1 MSLIRWNPTRDL
13 TAWPFEWLG
22 IQGEMNRLF
31 DTIARPDEE
40 PMGLPTW
47 TPAVD
52 IAERDDE
59 YLVRMELPGVQ
70 KEDIR
75 ITIENNILTIRGEKK
90 KEEKISEDDYRRV
103 ERSYGTFLR
112 SFTLPI
118 AVRSDKIEA
127 SSQDGIVTIRLPKA
141 EEARPKQ
148 IAVQVK

>member
-75 ITIENNILTIRGEKK
+75 ITIDALSVRMARSCGLSRCQLPFGLT
-90 KEEKISEDDYRRV
+90 
-103 ERSYGTFLR
+103 RSKPGLR
-112 SFTLPI
+112 MAL
-118 AVRSDKIEA
+118 
-127 SSQDGIVTIRLPKA
+127 
-141 EEARPKQ
+141 
-148 IAVQVK
+148 